1 MAPTSPIEPPRL
13 SRLERLLQAMRPIYR
28 HDLPNQLVII
38 QGLIQLLEMDEK
50 DRLSE
55 QGRDYLTRL
64 SRVSRKA
71 LDMSR
76 FLKEMT
82 RLMTIDERASPIE
95 LPRFMEEVR
104 AEARLL
110 WPEVRFELSSDFEV
124 DTVVGWPRLLNLA
137 LGEITRG
144 VIACC
149 PRGVYPLQWITRR
162 LSEGVE
168 LRLVYNL
175 GSFPCDRLLDV
186 SERPGDDSKDPMRDL
201 ASLDRSAAHPALVSP
216 QAQNWQERLEFALV
230 REMVA
235 AWDGSFTLEVDSA
248 HGVFAFF
255 FPQRSFHG

>member
-1 MAPTSPIEPPRL
+1 MAPTSPIEPPGL
-13 SRLERLLQAMRPIYR
+13 SRLERLLQAMKPIYR

-38 QGLIQLLEMDEK
+38 QGLVQLLEMDEK
-50 DRLSE
+50 EHLSE

-82 RLMTIDERASPIE
+82 RLMTIEERATPIE

-124 DTVVGWPRLLNLA
+124 DVVLGWPRLLNLA
-137 LGEITRG
+137 LAETTRG
-144 VIACC
+144 VIANC
-149 PRGVYPLQWITRR
+149 PRGVYPVKWITRR
-162 LSEGVE
+162 LYEGIE
-168 LRLVYNL
+168 LRLAYNL
-175 GSFPCDRLLDV
+175 GSSPCDPIKDGI
-186 SERPGDDSKDPMRDL
+186 PDGAAKDSLRDL

-216 QAQNWQERLEFALV
+216 PAQNWQERLEFALV

-235 AWDGSFTLEVDSA
+235 AWDGSFTLEVESA
-248 HGVFAFF
+248 HVVFAFF
-255 FPQRSFHG
+255 FPQRPLHG